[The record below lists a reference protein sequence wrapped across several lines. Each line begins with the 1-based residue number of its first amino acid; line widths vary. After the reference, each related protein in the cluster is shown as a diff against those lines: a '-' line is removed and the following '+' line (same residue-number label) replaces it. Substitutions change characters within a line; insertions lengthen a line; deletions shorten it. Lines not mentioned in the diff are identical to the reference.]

1 MKHRR
6 YVILDRDGTLIVERN
21 YLSDP
26 VGVELERGA
35 VSALRCFEQL
45 GLDVVVVTNQSGV
58 GRGYFSGEAVDSVHQ
73 RLAVMLKQEGVQIPK
88 IYSCLHA
95 PWDGCECRKP
105 GTGLVR
111 RAAAE
116 LGFDP
121 AESFVIGDN
130 RGDMGLGKS
139 IGATAILVM
148 TGHGRKVAEEGN
160 TDADYVVEGL
170 PEAADVISL
179 IIGRAQ

>member
-1 MKHRR
+1 MTCRR

-26 VGVELERGA
+26 AGVELERGA

-45 GLDVVVVTNQSGV
+45 GLGVVVVTNQSGV
-58 GRGYFSGEAVDSVHQ
+58 GRGYFTAGAVDRVHEQ
-73 RLAVMLKQEGVQIPK
+73 LAGMLMQEGVPAPV

-116 LGFDP
+116 LGFVP

-130 RGDMGLGKS
+130 RGDIELGRN

-148 TGHGRKVAEEGN
+148 TGHGRQVAGEGN
-160 TDADYVVEGL
+160 ADADYVVEGL
-170 PEAADVISL
+170 PEAVSVITS
-179 IIGRAQ
+179 IIGGTQ